1 MSLKKASDVNYMSFE
16 EFLKIEDEDLK
27 KYLFSTK
34 SIGLFKIETR
44 FYEND
49 KKIAFYNSS
58 KQIKKNN
65 SGKFYVKDTLNEWI
79 VYEKSSGK
87 IKMSSSNAH
96 IKDFFMNY
104 YFKSEKMISM
114 FFPQWRI
121 TKSFIKRVIEDK
133 INTTED
139 ILKYIKSYIIKNKDI
154 SLDQVYRLCTNGIK
168 NYSIINVFK
177 DPENLV
183 FNENFF
189 KNYDAV
195 SELHSKGYFKIE
207 VSNLPK
213 VRKMVDD
220 YEKRQGEKTIDV
232 S

>member
-1 MSLKKASDVNYMSFE
+1 MSLQKASNIDYMTFE
-16 EFLKIEDEDLK
+16 KFLKIEDEDLK

-34 SIGLFKIETR
+34 SIGLFKTETR

-58 KQIKKNN
+58 KQIKRNN
-65 SGKFYVKDTLNEWI
+65 LGKFYIKDTLHEWI

-87 IKMSSSNAH
+87 IKMSSSNAN
-96 IKDFFMNY
+96 IKHFFMNY

-139 ILKYIKSYIIKNKDI
+139 ILKYIKSYIIKNKDL
-154 SLDQVYRLCTNGIK
+154 SLDLVYGLCTHGIK
-168 NYSIINVFK
+168 NYGIINVFK

-189 KNYDAV
+189 KNYDSV
-195 SELHSKGYFKIE
+195 SELYGKGYFKIE
-207 VSNLPK
+207 VSDLPK